1 MHIPNSHLT
10 HIPSLICIYTLTQAE
25 SMRSANM
32 KREKALTEEINRQQR
47 MVASNISNSKGDNK
61 LR

>member
-1 MHIPNSHLT
+1 
-10 HIPSLICIYTLTQAE
+10 
-25 SMRSANM
+25 MRSANM